1 MLQIP
6 ELLAPAGDLERL
18 RYAINYG
25 ADAVYCSLPEFG
37 MRSAPANF
45 TPEQLTE
52 GVIYAHARGRKVYL
66 TMNTLPTNEE
76 ADRLPDAI
84 KEAAKAGVDAFIV
97 ADLGVLDACKTVAPD
112 IDVHMS
118 TQTGITNWAAAR
130 AAYNLGAKRVV
141 LAREMS
147 LQDIAILRDKLD
159 YLGEESCSSEERE
172 LAALTEFPPLNVCC
186 YPAVPE
192 KYRVVR
198 KNPWHLSEDAS
209 RVFQSIAV
217 EAGDPKLLHRLKDY
231 EQHPTKRRARQIA
244 RLLHRNAH
252 AKTVDL
258 LSRKLQK
265 ASSAYPSRT
274 FGKAQQTRHLAL
286 ELLAQK
292 RQKELEKRGIR
303 SELLREE
310 PFTTAQ
316 DSIEFKVHLMI
327 WEKGILNRKARIETW
342 EDK

>member
-1 MLQIP
+1 MNAYRMLEILIQQNQF
-6 ELLAPAGDLERL
+6 ELLKGKDEFHTPQDIRLVYLMNDAVESFLLFHNARLTGTYDPAYEGELDALLTQDENE
-18 RYAINYG
+18 RYALIVHQGDSVVTLFFEDLTLENHYY
-25 ADAVYCSLPEFG
+25 DYS
-37 MRSAPANF
+37 
-45 TPEQLTE
+45 QLGHFWMKGYE
-52 GVIYAHARGRKVYL
+52 YL
-66 TMNTLPTNEE
+66 RQLEY
-76 ADRLPDAI
+76 R
-84 KEAAKAGVDAFIV
+84 
-97 ADLGVLDACKTVAPD
+97 
-112 IDVHMS
+112 
-118 TQTGITNWAAAR
+118 
-130 AAYNLGAKRVV
+130 
-141 LAREMS
+141 
-147 LQDIAILRDKLD
+147 IAILRDKLD
-159 YLGEESCSSEERE
+159 YLGENSCNANERE
-172 LAALTEFPPLNVCC
+172 LASLAEFPPLNVCC

-192 KYRVVR
+192 KYRVIR
-198 KNPWHLSEDAS
+198 ENPWHLTEDAS

-258 LSRKLQK
+258 LTRKLQK

-286 ELLAQK
+286 ELLAKK

-316 DSIEFKVHLMI
+316 DSIEFKMHLMI

-342 EDK
+342 EEP

>member
-1 MLQIP
+1 MCIIALIVHQ
-6 ELLAPAGDLERL
+6 GDSVVTLFFEDLTLENHYYDYSQLGHFWMKGYEYL
-18 RYAINYG
+18 R
-25 ADAVYCSLPEFG
+25 
-37 MRSAPANF
+37 
-45 TPEQLTE
+45 QLE
-52 GVIYAHARGRKVYL
+52 YR
-66 TMNTLPTNEE
+66 
-76 ADRLPDAI
+76 
-84 KEAAKAGVDAFIV
+84 
-97 ADLGVLDACKTVAPD
+97 
-112 IDVHMS
+112 
-118 TQTGITNWAAAR
+118 
-130 AAYNLGAKRVV
+130 
-141 LAREMS
+141 
-147 LQDIAILRDKLD
+147 IAILRDKLD
-159 YLGEESCSSEERE
+159 YLGENSCNANERE
-172 LAALTEFPPLNVCC
+172 LASLAEFPPLNVCC
-186 YPAVPE
+186 YPSVPE
-192 KYRVVR
+192 KYRVIR
-198 KNPWHLSEDAS
+198 ENPWHLSEDAS
-209 RVFQSIAV
+209 RVFQSIAI

-258 LSRKLQK
+258 LTRKLQK

-292 RQKELEKRGIR
+292 RQEELEKRGIR

-327 WEKGILNRKARIETW
+327 WEKGILNRKARVETW

>member
-1 MLQIP
+1 M
-6 ELLAPAGDLERL
+6 DERL
-18 RYAINYG
+18 RI
-25 ADAVYCSLPEFG
+25 PP
-37 MRSAPANF
+37 PARI
-45 TPEQLTE
+45 P
-52 GVIYAHARGRKVYL
+52 HRHPARQ
-66 TMNTLPTNEE
+66 T
-76 ADRLPDAI
+76 RL
-84 KEAAKAGVDAFIV
+84 
-97 ADLGVLDACKTVAPD
+97 
-112 IDVHMS
+112 S
-118 TQTGITNWAAAR
+118 
-130 AAYNLGAKRVV
+130 
-141 LAREMS
+141 
-147 LQDIAILRDKLD
+147 
-159 YLGEESCSSEERE
+159 GENSCNANERE
-172 LAALTEFPPLNVCC
+172 LASLAEFPPLNVCC

-192 KYRVVR
+192 KYRVIR
-198 KNPWHLSEDAS
+198 ENPWHLSEDAS

-217 EAGDPKLLHRLKDY
+217 EASDPKLLHRLKDY

-258 LSRKLQK
+258 LTRKLQK

-286 ELLAQK
+286 ELFAKK

-316 DSIEFKVHLMI
+316 DSIEFKMHLMI

-342 EDK
+342 EDQ

>member
-1 MLQIP
+1 MQKNGTCRPRGISSIKRLLLPGGPRKIP
-6 ELLAPAGDLERL
+6 RRPQK
-18 RYAINYG
+18 
-25 ADAVYCSLPEFG
+25 SL
-37 MRSAPANF
+37 
-45 TPEQLTE
+45 
-52 GVIYAHARGRKVYL
+52 
-66 TMNTLPTNEE
+66 
-76 ADRLPDAI
+76 
-84 KEAAKAGVDAFIV
+84 
-97 ADLGVLDACKTVAPD
+97 
-112 IDVHMS
+112 
-118 TQTGITNWAAAR
+118 
-130 AAYNLGAKRVV
+130 
-141 LAREMS
+141 
-147 LQDIAILRDKLD
+147 
-159 YLGEESCSSEERE
+159 
-172 LAALTEFPPLNVCC
+172 
-186 YPAVPE
+186 
-192 KYRVVR
+192 
-198 KNPWHLSEDAS
+198 HLSEDAS

-217 EAGDPKLLHRLKDY
+217 EAGDPKLLHRLKYY

-258 LSRKLQK
+258 LARKLQK